1 MTTDSSPAAFEKLAS
16 SSAESPTLIEGLP
29 GLGLVAA
36 IAVDQIT
43 GQLELDRYGTIRC
56 ADLPAVASFQD
67 GRVRDLVRVYA
78 GANPAVMT
86 LQSDLAIPPNSQNSV
101 TECVLNELAD
111 TFDRAIFLAGAPAQ
125 TEEQIGEV
133 SGIATTDAVETDLQA
148 AGITL
153 AEGNG
158 IIGGITG
165 ALVNEC
171 YQQDIPAAGLIV
183 RAHPHLPDPTAAR
196 AVIEQALEPLVDFD
210 IDTTELVEQA
220 DQIKQQLQQIAQQY
234 RETQQAEDQVQPTTG
249 PSMYQ

>member
-1 MTTDSSPAAFEKLAS
+1 MTTDKSPAAFEKITS

-43 GQLELDRYGTIRC
+43 SQLELERYGTIRC
-56 ADLPAVASFQD
+56 ADLPPVVSFED

-78 GANPAVMT
+78 GADPAVMT
-86 LQSDLAIPPNSQNSV
+86 LQSDLAIPANSQDSV
-101 TECVLNELAD
+101 TECVLHELAE
-111 TFDRAIFLAGAPAQ
+111 TFNRAIFLAGAPAQ

-133 SGIATTDAVETDLQA
+133 TGVATTDDIEADLNA

-165 ALVNEC
+165 ALLNEC
-171 YQQDIPAAGLIV
+171 YEQDVPAAGLIV
-183 RAHPHLPDPTAAR
+183 RSHPHLPDPTAAR
-196 AVIEQALEPLVDFD
+196 AVIETALEPLLEFD

-220 DQIKQQLQQIAQQY
+220 DQIQQQLQQIAQQY
-234 RETQQAEDQVQPTTG
+234 QKTQQAEEQVQQPTG

>member
-1 MTTDSSPAAFEKLAS
+1 MSSDSSLAAFEKLAS
-16 SSAESPTLIEGLP
+16 HSAKSPTLIEGLP

-43 GQLELDRYGTIRC
+43 SQLELKRYGTIRC
-56 ADLPAVASFQD
+56 ADLPSVVSFED

-78 GANPAVMT
+78 GADPAVMT
-86 LQSDLAIPPNSQNSV
+86 LQSDLAIRGHSRDSV
-101 TECVLNELAD
+101 TECVLHELAA
-111 TFDRAIFLAGAPAQ
+111 TFDRAIFLAGAPAEN
-125 TEEQIGEV
+125 EEQIGEV
-133 SGIATTDAVETDLQA
+133 TGIATTDAIEADLQS

-165 ALVNEC
+165 ALLNEC

-183 RAHPHLPDPTAAR
+183 RAHPYLPDPSAAR
-196 AVIEQALEPLVDFD
+196 AVIEQALEPLVEFD
-210 IDTTELVEQA
+210 IETIELVEQA
-220 DQIKQQLQQIAQQY
+220 DQIQQQLQQIAQQY
-234 RETQQAEDQVQPTTG
+234 QETQQAEEQVQPPTG